1 MAMRLPIWTL
11 CVFLACVQRE
21 RPAETVKIGEWSENA
36 SNGQVVASMH
46 RGDLV
51 ISRNG
56 REAARLALAP
66 SIKAR
71 HFLFFTPDG
80 MLRVYPQQRFEPLTT
95 HARPQIAE
103 ILTIDV
109 EHLRIVQRCRVSSA
123 FPGLY
128 LRPSVDGSRL
138 IALEKQR
145 THISLYSGDGCQKI
159 GDLATTGKLRAAA
172 FSPDGGVA
180 AVFASAGSALFARYD
195 RMGHLEWSTP
205 LQGSTGDA
213 VVFVSSDG
221 SRSLVGLN
229 PFARVD
235 RRWSGAWKLF
245 RVDQNAITPASPSSC
260 APERALDFWGSPALS
275 AGIDH
280 IVLQCADGPHSLKL

>member
-1 MAMRLPIWTL
+1 MAQRLPIWPL
-11 CVFLACVQRE
+11 CALLACAQQERSAQTVQ
-21 RPAETVKIGEWSENA
+21 IGRWSESA
-36 SNGQVVASMH
+36 SNGRVVAALQ

-56 REAARLALAP
+56 RETARLALAL
-66 SIKAR
+66 SSKAP

-80 MLRVYPQQRFEPLTT
+80 MLRVYPQQRFQPATQS
-95 HARPQIAE
+95 RPQIAE
-103 ILTIDV
+103 ILTIDP
-109 EHLRIVQRCRVSSA
+109 EHLRIVQRCRVSST

-128 LRPSVDGSRL
+128 LRPSADGSRL
-138 IALEKQR
+138 IAVEKQR

-159 GDLATTGKLRAAA
+159 GDLTTAGKLRAAA

-180 AVFASAGSALFARYD
+180 AVFAGADSVLFARYD
-195 RMGHLEWSTP
+195 RMGHLQWSTP

-229 PFARVD
+229 PFSRMDA
-235 RRWSGAWKLF
+235 RWSGGWKLF
-245 RVDQNAITPASPSSC
+245 RVDENTITPASPSAC

-280 IVLQCADGPHSLKL
+280 IVLQCANGRHNLKL